1 MALDAN
7 KELTPVLYGESAVK
21 ILKPIAFSKNALCF
35 RMHWHERIELLYV
48 VSGSISIRL
57 NNSEVTA
64 RAGSL
69 AVIPPEKIHM
79 GTALEEGTAYYT
91 IMFDVSSFYN
101 SAFASRVLLEP
112 ITEKTVDFLP
122 VTSDPEI
129 IFAVKR
135 LINEEQNGDNSSS
148 LIIISGIYLILGLLY
163 RKCLLERP
171 SLLSDERFRDI
182 LKYISKNCC
191 NEISSFSLS
200 RRFGYSEEYFC
211 RRFKCVTGLTPMSY
225 INILRLEKAK
235 KLIDKGE
242 KQVSAVFA
250 KTGFSDMSYFTK
262 RFKKHFGITPSMYIK
277 KAGEVNRRLYNAE

>member
-21 ILKPIAFSKNALCF
+21 ILKPIAFSKNAPCF

-57 NNSEVTA
+57 NNSEVAA

-122 VTSDPEI
+122 VTSDTEI
-129 IFAVKR
+129 ISAVKR

-148 LIIISGIYLILGLLY
+148 LIIISGIYQI
-163 RKCLLERP
+163 
-171 SLLSDERFRDI
+171 
-182 LKYISKNCC
+182 
-191 NEISSFSLS
+191 
-200 RRFGYSEEYFC
+200 
-211 RRFKCVTGLTPMSY
+211 FK
-225 INILRLEKAK
+225 
-235 KLIDKGE
+235 
-242 KQVSAVFA
+242 
-250 KTGFSDMSYFTK
+250 
-262 RFKKHFGITPSMYIK
+262 FKMTK
-277 KAGEVNRRLYNAE
+277 KAYYF